1 MKLLN
6 LSSYKIIKWKRESE
20 EKHMMN
26 PAVLLKMKDA
36 WDKFASNHPK
46 FPMFIKAATQQAI
59 QEGSIIEISITD
71 KDGKKIDTNFLI
83 KAEDIDCSRACEIW

>member
-1 MKLLN
+1 MEKE
-6 LSSYKIIKWKRESE
+6 RE

-26 PAVLLKMKDA
+26 PAVLLKMKGA

-46 FPMFIKAATQQAI
+46 FPMFIKAAAQQAI

-71 KDGKKIDTNFLI
+71 KDGKKIDTNLLI
-83 KAEDIDCSRACEIW
+83 KAEDIELFESLREMMK